1 MRIPVLSEQGTA
13 DGRSDAEKRV
23 IERHTADKQRTRV
36 LPMFM
41 DKTAFARSAGLTN
54 IEQPYAVVLKPGR
67 CAGASRRAVWCQQ
80 GANAARDNGCS
91 QIKIIAFFEQ
101 TKCAWRLPGR
111 QTSPRHF

>member
-1 MRIPVLSEQGTA
+1 MGQVPAQATQSLRRAPVNLPDGLSSDHTLALVTFNRSQRCQFDRWIEGLKFKNDSSISWMRILVLSEQGTA

-54 IEQPYAVVLKPGR
+54 IE
-67 CAGASRRAVWCQQ
+67 
-80 GANAARDNGCS
+80 
-91 QIKIIAFFEQ
+91 
-101 TKCAWRLPGR
+101 
-111 QTSPRHF
+111 

>member
-54 IEQPYAVVLKPGR
+54 IE
-67 CAGASRRAVWCQQ
+67 
-80 GANAARDNGCS
+80 
-91 QIKIIAFFEQ
+91 
-101 TKCAWRLPGR
+101 
-111 QTSPRHF
+111 

>member
-41 DKTAFARSAGLTN
+41 NKTAFARSAGLTN
-54 IEQPYAVVLKPGR
+54 IEQSYAVVLNRQGDVLTRVEGPLMPTRRKL
-67 CAGASRRAVWCQQ
+67 CARHWVWPNKNYC
-80 GANAARDNGCS
+80 
-91 QIKIIAFFEQ
+91 F
-101 TKCAWRLPGR
+101 L
-111 QTSPRHF
+111 